1 MEKKEYSSL
10 EMEIVRFDTE
20 DVIVTSGDE
29 PTNNRSY
36 FETDIEFYSE

>member
-1 MEKKEYSSL
+1 
-10 EMEIVRFDTE
+10 MEIVRFDTE

-29 PTNNRSY
+29 PTNNRSC